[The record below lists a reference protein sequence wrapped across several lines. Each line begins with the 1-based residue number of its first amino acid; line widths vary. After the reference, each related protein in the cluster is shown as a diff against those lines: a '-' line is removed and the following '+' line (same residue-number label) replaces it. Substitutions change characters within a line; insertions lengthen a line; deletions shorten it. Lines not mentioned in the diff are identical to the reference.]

1 MFEALSHS
9 ALQYY
14 WWFIVSVLGATL
26 VFLLFVQ
33 GGQTLLYKIGKTE
46 QQRNLIV
53 NLLGR
58 KWELT
63 FTTLVTFGG
72 AFFAAF
78 PLFYSTSFGGAYWVW
93 ILILFAFVVQAVSYE
108 YRRKPN
114 NFLGQKTFEKFLFF
128 NGLVGTVLLGAAV
141 STFFTGAEFSVNKLN
156 LVNLTRDTMPV
167 ISEWKSPFYGLEAV
181 FTLEH
186 WAFLQNLALGIAV
199 FFLSRVLAL
208 LYFIKNLNDNE
219 LVEKSRKALV
229 LNTLIFLPVF
239 LFWLIRLM
247 TLDGFGVYPDTEE
260 VFKEPFKYFHNLIE
274 QPLLLVLLL
283 AGLVGVL
290 YGLFLAIVK
299 KKENGILFTGS
310 GAFLTVL
317 TLFLLAGY
325 NDTAFYPSTYDLQSS
340 LTLENSSSSKF
351 TLTVM
356 SYVSVI
362 VPIVVLYIWN
372 NWRKMN
378 KQKLSSAEVEKDG
391 HSY

>member
-1 MFEALSHS
+1 
-9 ALQYY
+9 
-14 WWFIVSVLGATL
+14 
-26 VFLLFVQ
+26 VQ

-93 ILILFAFVVQAVSYE
+93 NLILFAFVVQAVSYE

-186 WAFLQNLALGIAV
+186 WAFLQNLALGVAV

-299 KKENGILFTGS
+299 QKENGILFTGS
-310 GAFLTVL
+310 GTFLTVL

-325 NDTAFYPSTYDLQSS
+325 NDTAYYPSTYDLQSS
-340 LTLENSSSSKF
+340 LTLANSSSSKF
-351 TLTVM
+351 TLTAM